1 MKALK
6 DIILEKL
13 IINKNIGNSEQK
25 LNFKG
30 VEINNDINCEALPK
44 NYINA
49 IINAFM
55 KSPLKKNVIKIDVNS
70 AKEFFDKDVNGLR
83 EFKFNKY
90 NLSYLYHEEYPA
102 ITITYK
108 FENNKLPKY
117 DTIMRH
123 MPCIY
128 MPLILTDDKELFTQ
142 ENTPNVTGYR
152 DVEFHFVGFYADNKF
167 NTQNPTYKLTII
179 YLLRSKATD
188 KLLPIHTF
196 EENLLKYYKMGES
209 QKEQYL
215 KEISKDFY
223 TDVRRDKHGYLDLSK
238 EREEECKNHAKEVW

>member
-1 MKALK
+1 MQVEDEYNIDDRSTRYLISMSEDELK
-6 DIILEKL
+6 RGQDYNRI
-13 IINKNIGNSEQK
+13 
-25 LNFKG
+25 
-30 VEINNDINCEALPK
+30 
-44 NYINA
+44 
-49 IINAFM
+49 
-55 KSPLKKNVIKIDVNS
+55 KK
-70 AKEFFDKDVNGLR
+70 
-83 EFKFNKY
+83 
-90 NLSYLYHEEYPA
+90 A
-102 ITITYK
+102 ITINLLNFNYFKRNSFLNIAHMK

-238 EREEECKNHAKEVW
+238 EREEECEQHAKEVW